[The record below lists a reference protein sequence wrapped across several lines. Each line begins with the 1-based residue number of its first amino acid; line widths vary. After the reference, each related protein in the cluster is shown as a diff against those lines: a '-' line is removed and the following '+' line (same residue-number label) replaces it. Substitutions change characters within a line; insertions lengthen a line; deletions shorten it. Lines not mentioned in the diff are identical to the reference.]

1 MDITTRSQR
10 WFNYWYQ
17 PEIRMGKEEYLTI
30 AILAASWVLAW
41 NLGILIGWLIT
52 LTL

>member
-17 PEIRMGKEEYLTI
+17 PEIRMGQEEYMTI
-30 AILAASWVLAW
+30 AILALSWALAFD
-41 NLGILIGWLIT
+41 LGLFIGWIIT